1 MAEVQVDGKRAF
13 YTTGGKAWEDGLP
26 LLVFIHCAGG
36 AQTMWILQSRA
47 IAHHGW
53 NVAALD
59 LPGHG
64 NSEDVAGMERVE
76 DYAAWVGRFVS
87 ALGVEQV
94 ALAGHSMGAGIAL
107 TLAATSPAQV
117 AALLLLGTRAE
128 MEVAPTLLKDTAENP
143 LRAAQFITAFGHA
156 PSTHIGLAPT
166 PGSWLLGTAQALIE
180 RCSSEVLHRDFQ
192 ASQDWDGTAYAD
204 KAGCPTMVIAGAL
217 DRMTP
222 AAMGR
227 KLAGSIPGARYEELP
242 AVGHFM
248 MSEAPREVLKL
259 MRGFLDDVKPAPA

>member
-1 MAEVQVDGKRAF
+1 M
-13 YTTGGKAWEDGLP
+13 
-26 LLVFIHCAGG
+26 
-36 AQTMWILQSRA
+36 
-47 IAHHGW
+47 
-53 NVAALD
+53 AALD

-64 NSEDVAGMERVE
+64 YSEDVEGIERVE

-87 ALGVEQV
+87 ALGVKQV
-94 ALAGHSMGAGIAL
+94 VLAGHSMGAGIAL

-128 MEVAPTLLKDTAENP
+128 MEVSPILLKDTAENP
-143 LRAAQFITAFGHA
+143 LRAAQFITAYGHA

-166 PGSWLLGTAQALIE
+166 PGNWLLGSAQALIE

-192 ASQDWDGTAYAD
+192 ASQDWDGTAYAG
-204 KAGCPTMVIAGAL
+204 KTGCPTMVIAGAQ

-222 AAMGR
+222 AKMGR
-227 KLAGSIPGARYEELP
+227 RLAESIPGARYEEVP

-248 MSEAPREVLKL
+248 MSEAPREVLRL